1 MTTKDEF
8 IARLKAQTRPKT
20 HEEWVEE
27 LHLKSDSDLRSFL
40 AMVKRLTDAGEITL
54 TKKNRIILAED
65 AGWVIGPLSV
75 HAKGYGFVDTA
86 DQHIYIPAESIGLA
100 MHGDEVAVSVNQHP
114 DGLSSGRIERI
125 VTRKTTRLTVVVRDR
140 RLWPTDRRIQTR
152 LVLEKPMALGEGQL
166 WLADIMTYG
175 DPLVVRLTESLG
187 HESDPGADI
196 LTILHNHQI
205 PMVFDTAVHDE
216 VKRFPDAP
224 IASDLQGRIDYRD
237 QPVVTIDGEDA
248 KDFDDAIHLGN
259 ENGQT
264 VLYVHIADVAHYVQ
278 PNSAID
284 AEAQKRTTSVYVV
297 DRVVP
302 MLPFELSNGLC
313 SLMEGQDRLTLT
325 CKMRINEHGEV
336 TDYAIHP
343 SVIRSHKRLT
353 YTRVNRLIHGESVD
367 LDPALQIELQ
377 KMHALAQ
384 RIRQR
389 READGAIN
397 FDTTESKFT
406 VSAQGKVLNIA
417 PRISDE
423 AEKLIEDF
431 MVCANET
438 VAKHCRYLDIPILYR
453 VHDAPSKTRLTEF
466 ENAMAVFGV
475 KIKGAIKSPSVIQN
489 VLAKFEGHDE
499 YPVINELLLRSM
511 AKAIYD
517 PRPLGHYGLA
527 LENYCHFTSPIR
539 RYPDLIVHRMLH
551 RYAFSTPEASRS
563 ADEVWVDAMARQCS
577 LGEQRAV
584 EAERATESM
593 KEAEYM
599 EQHIGDVFEGIIS
612 GVTKFGFFVRLPN
625 TVEGLVHIRN
635 LDGYFVFDPS
645 RLALRSGAKQ
655 YRLSQKVTVKVMAAD
670 KANATIDFH
679 VVESKR

>member
-1 MTTKDEF
+1 MITKDEF
-8 IARLKAQTRPKT
+8 IARLKAQHKPKT
-20 HEEWVEE
+20 HDEWVEE
-27 LHLKSDSDLRSFL
+27 LQLHNDSDLRSFL
-40 AMVKRLTDAGEITL
+40 AMIKRLSDAGEITL

-65 AGWVIGPLSV
+65 AGWVVGPLSV
-75 HAKGYGFVDTA
+75 NPKGFGFVDTA
-86 DQHIYIPAESIGLA
+86 DQHIYIAADSMGTA
-100 MHGDEVAVSVNQHP
+100 MNGDEVAVSVNQHP

-125 VTRKTTRLTVVVRDR
+125 ITRKTTRITAVVRDR
-140 RLWPTDRRIQTR
+140 RLWPTDRRLQTR
-152 LVLEKPMALGEGQL
+152 LILEKPTALGEGQL
-166 WLADIMTYG
+166 WLADIIEYG
-175 DPLVVRLTESLG
+175 DPLVVRLAESLG
-187 HESDPGADI
+187 HEKDPGADI

-205 PMVFDTAVHDE
+205 PMTFNQAVKDE
-216 VKRFPDAP
+216 VQRFPEVP
-224 IASDLQGRIDYRD
+224 SASDYVGRMDYR
-237 QPVVTIDGEDA
+237 QALVVTIDGEDA
-248 KDFDDAIHLGN
+248 KDFDDAIHLGS

-264 VLYVHIADVAHYVQ
+264 VLYVHIADVATYVQ
-278 PNSAID
+278 PNTAID
-284 AEAQKRTTSVYVV
+284 AEAQQRTTSVYVV

-325 CKMRINEHGEV
+325 CKMVINESGEV
-336 TDYAIHP
+336 SDYAIHP

-353 YTRVNRLIHGESVD
+353 YTMVNRLIHEEPVE
-367 LDPALQIELQ
+367 LNPLLQSELL
-377 KMHALAQ
+377 KMHALAK

-406 VSAQGKVLNIA
+406 VSATGKVLNIM
-417 PRISDE
+417 PRLSDE

-453 VHDAPSKTRLTEF
+453 VHDAPTKTRLTEF

-475 KIKGAIKSPSVIQN
+475 KVKGALKSPNVIQN

-511 AKAIYD
+511 AKAVYD

-551 RYAFSTPEASRS
+551 RYAFVTPEASRS
-563 ADEVWVDAMARQCS
+563 ADETWVDVMARQCS

-584 EAERATESM
+584 EAERDTEAM
-593 KEAEYM
+593 KAAEYM
-599 EQHIGDVFEGIIS
+599 EQHLGDVFDGIIS

-635 LDGYFVFDPS
+635 LDGYYVFDPS

-655 YRLSQKVTVKVMAAD
+655 YRLSQKVKIKVMGAD

-679 VVESKR
+679 VIESKR

>member
-1 MTTKDEF
+1 MITKDEF
-8 IARLKAQTRPKT
+8 IARLKAQHKPKT

-27 LHLKSDSDLRSFL
+27 LHLHSDSDLRSFL
-40 AMVKRLTDAGEITL
+40 AMVKRLSDAGEITL

-65 AGWVIGPLSV
+65 AGWVVGILSV
-75 HAKGYGFVDTA
+75 NPKGFGFVDTA
-86 DQHIYIPAESIGLA
+86 DQHVYIGADSLGTA
-100 MHGDEVAVSVNQHP
+100 MNGDEVAVSVNQHP

-125 VTRKTTRLTVVVRDR
+125 ITRKTTRITAVVRDR
-140 RLWPTDRRIQTR
+140 RLWPTDRRLQTR
-152 LVLEKPMALGEGQL
+152 LVLEKPTALGEGQL
-166 WLADIMTYG
+166 WLADIITYG
-175 DPLVVRLTESLG
+175 DPLVVRLAESLG
-187 HESDPGADI
+187 HENDPGADI

-205 PMVFDTAVHDE
+205 PMTFSPE
-216 VKRFPDAP
+216 VKEEVQHYPEAP
-224 IASDLQGRIDYRD
+224 SAADLVGRVDYRD

-248 KDFDDAIHLGN
+248 KDFDDAIHLGE

-264 VLYVHIADVAHYVQ
+264 VLYVHIADVSTYVRT
-278 PNSAID
+278 NSAID
-284 AEAQKRTTSVYVV
+284 AEAQRRTTSVYVV

-325 CKMRINEHGEV
+325 CKMVINESGEV
-336 TDYAIHP
+336 SDYAIHP

-353 YTRVNRLIHGESVD
+353 YSLVNRLIHGEPVE
-367 LDPALQIELQ
+367 LDPLLQSELL
-377 KMHALAQ
+377 KMHALAK

-406 VSAQGKVLNIA
+406 VSATGKVLNIM
-417 PRISDE
+417 PRVSDE
-423 AEKLIEDF
+423 AEMLIEDF

-466 ENAMAVFGV
+466 ENVMAVFGV
-475 KIKGAIKSPSVIQN
+475 KVKGALKSPGVIQN

-511 AKAIYD
+511 AKAVYD

-551 RYAFSTPEASRS
+551 RYAFATPEASRS
-563 ADEVWVDAMARQCS
+563 ADETWVDAMARTCS

-584 EAERATESM
+584 EAERDTEAM
-593 KEAEYM
+593 KAAEYM

-635 LDGYFVFDPS
+635 LEGYFVFDAA
-645 RLALRSGAKQ
+645 RLTLRSGAIQ
-655 YRLSQKVTVKVMAAD
+655 YRLSQKVKVKVMGAD

-679 VVESKR
+679 VIESKR

>member
-1 MTTKDEF
+1 MITRDEF
-8 IARLKAQTRPKT
+8 IARLKAQHKPKT

-27 LHLKSDSDLRSFL
+27 LHLHSDSDLRSFL
-40 AMVKRLTDAGEITL
+40 AMVKRLMDAGEITL
-54 TKKNRIILAED
+54 TKKNRLILAVD
-65 AGWVIGPLSV
+65 AGWVVGPLSV
-75 HAKGYGFVDTA
+75 HPKGYGFVDTA
-86 DQHIYIPAESIGLA
+86 DQHIYIPTDQIGLA
-100 MHGDEVAVSVNQHP
+100 MNGDEIAVSVTQHP

-125 VTRKTTRLTVVVRDR
+125 VTRKTTRLTVVVHDR
-140 RLWPTDRRIQTR
+140 RLWPTDRRLQAR

-166 WLADIMTYG
+166 WLAEIVTYG
-175 DPLVVRLTESLG
+175 DPLVVKLAESLG
-187 HESDPGADI
+187 HENDPGADI

-205 PMVFDTAVHDE
+205 PMTFGPAVAEE
-216 VKRFPDAP
+216 VHRFPDTP
-224 IASDLQGRIDYRD
+224 SDSDMESRIDYRD
-237 QPVVTIDGEDA
+237 QLVVTIDGEDA
-248 KDFDDAIHLGN
+248 KDFDDAIHLGF
-259 ENGQT
+259 ENNQT

-278 PNSAID
+278 PNTAID
-284 AEAQKRTTSVYVV
+284 AEAQHRTTSVYVV

-325 CKMRINEHGEV
+325 CKMVMNENGEV

-353 YTRVNRLIHGESVD
+353 YTLVNQLIHGKPVD
-367 LDPALQIELQ
+367 LDPSLQTELL
-377 KMHALAQ
+377 KMHDLAK

-466 ENAMAVFGV
+466 ENAMVVFGV

-551 RYAFSTPEASRS
+551 RYAFASPEASRS

-584 EAERATESM
+584 EAERDTESM

-612 GVTKFGFFVRLPN
+612 GVTKFGFFVRLSN

-635 LDGYFVFDPS
+635 LDGYYVFDPS
-645 RLALRSGAKQ
+645 RLALRSGTKQ
-655 YRLSQKVTVKVMAAD
+655 YRLSQKVKVKVMDAD

>member
-1 MTTKDEF
+1 MITKDEY
-8 IARLKAQTRPKT
+8 IARLKAQTKPKT

-27 LHLKSDSDLRSFL
+27 LHLKSDSELRSFL
-40 AMVKRLTDAGEITL
+40 AMVKRLLDTGEITL
-54 TKKNRIILAED
+54 TKKNRLILAEN
-65 AGWVIGPLSV
+65 AGWVVGPLSV

-86 DQHIYIPAESIGLA
+86 DQHIYIPAENIGLA
-100 MHGDEVAVSVNQHP
+100 MHGDEVAVSVNHHP

-125 VTRKTTRLTVVVRDR
+125 VTRKTTRITTVVHDR
-140 RLWPTDRRIQTR
+140 RLWPTDRRLQSR
-152 LVLEKPMALGEGQL
+152 LVLERPMALGEGQL
-166 WLADIMTYG
+166 WVAEIVTYG
-175 DPLVVRLTESLG
+175 DPLTVRLVESLG
-187 HESDPGADI
+187 HENDPGADI

-205 PMVFDTAVHDE
+205 PMTFDEAVKQE
-216 VKRFPDAP
+216 VQRFPESPNATDR
-224 IASDLQGRIDYRD
+224 QGRVDYRD
-237 QPVVTIDGEDA
+237 QLVVTIDGEDA

-278 PNSAID
+278 PNTAID

-325 CKMRINEHGEV
+325 CKMVINESGEV
-336 TDYAIHP
+336 SDYAIHP

-353 YTRVNRLIHGESVD
+353 YTMVNRLIHEEPVQ
-367 LDPALQIELQ
+367 LDPLLQSELL
-377 KMHALAQ
+377 KMHALAK

-406 VSAQGKVLNIA
+406 VSATGKVLNIK
-417 PRISDE
+417 PRLSDD

-453 VHDAPSKTRLTEF
+453 VHDAPTKTRLTEF

-475 KIKGAIKSPSVIQN
+475 KVKGALKSPSVIQN

-551 RYAFSTPEASRS
+551 RYAFSTPDASRS

-584 EAERATESM
+584 EAERDTEAM
-593 KEAEYM
+593 KAAEYM
-599 EQHIGDVFEGIIS
+599 EQHLGDVFDGIIS
-612 GVTKFGFFVRLPN
+612 GVTKFGFFVRLAN
-625 TVEGLVHIRN
+625 TVEGLVHVRN
-635 LDGYFVFDPS
+635 LDGYYVFDPS

-655 YRLSQKVTVKVMAAD
+655 YRLSQKVRVKVVGAD